1 MYFSQSLSSRM
12 NLEGL
17 QKLRRYCA
25 IRTRRPP
32 QGQSQWSAIMM
43 QEVAELLHT
52 AQEHLDMSPHS
63 KMKESST
70 WILAVNRAARLVGAG
85 RVTTCKDGMDLT
97 SMATTLEFATLLR
110 DNHKVPGVEDVA
122 TTFRLRGV
130 RLDNILKN
138 TFQRQFTTLVR
149 ENLSKK
155 YQPPR
160 GSN

>member
-1 MYFSQSLSSRM
+1 
-12 NLEGL
+12 
-17 QKLRRYCA
+17 
-25 IRTRRPP
+25 
-32 QGQSQWSAIMM
+32 MM

-52 AQEHLDMSPHS
+52 AQEHLDMRPHS

-97 SMATTLEFATLLR
+97 SMATTLEFVTLLR